1 MSSVLHKKSILQK
14 TAAVG
19 SSTLLSRVFGI
30 VREVLMVH
38 YLGAGV
44 VSDAFLTAFKIPNAL
59 RKIFAE
65 GALSAAYVP
74 TFVHMI
80 KRGDKREIDGVMSLS
95 MLIIQGLL
103 AALCFLMVWKA
114 DFVMR
119 LIAPGWYEAGEV
131 AHSWMGIPMPAAWL
145 GLGQPLEQV
154 AYAIPFLRILMC
166 IIIFISSSWLLASAL
181 QAVNHFFIP
190 SFSPV
195 ILNIIFIFGLA
206 SGIAWGIPVSSPWLS
221 SMIVLGTLVQFLL
234 HLYIYFKLGF
244 RFGSISAKSWHYFGE
259 IFSKFFPVMLCMSAM
274 EMGNF
279 IDTSFASYLPKG
291 SVSLIYYANRFVGI
305 PLGVFATAFA
315 TILLPHFSHISTYAP
330 RRLSFYIL
338 ETMKFVA
345 WVTIPV
351 ALMMSFFA
359 DKIFLTLF
367 SDKLTMMQVHE
378 AASILSAFVLGL
390 FFASSN
396 KILLNIYYALRNTKV
411 PAIISA
417 ITIVS
422 NIIFNK
428 LLIGSLQ
435 ATGLALAT
443 TLSWSLQTLM
453 FVLCL
458 HYLFDVKVY
467 FAAFANFFA
476 RYAAQLAAF
485 GSLFFGIYKA
495 IEWAIEY
502 YLASYANH
510 LLQGIEFW
518 LWVGPLCL
526 AFFLLTWYTRR
537 LFGLRIY
544 VLD

>member
-1 MSSVLHKKSILQK
+1 MTRISRHFRPLPV
-14 TAAVG
+14 AAIGMLTYALGVG
-19 SSTLLSRVFGI
+19 SVALMKNFWGFWASMVF
-30 VREVLMVH
+30 M
-38 YLGAGV
+38 
-44 VSDAFLTAFKIPNAL
+44 T
-59 RKIFAE
+59 
-65 GALSAAYVP
+65 
-74 TFVHMI
+74 
-80 KRGDKREIDGVMSLS
+80 
-95 MLIIQGLL
+95 
-103 AALCFLMVWKA
+103 
-114 DFVMR
+114 
-119 LIAPGWYEAGEV
+119 
-131 AHSWMGIPMPAAWL
+131 
-145 GLGQPLEQV
+145 
-154 AYAIPFLRILMC
+154 
-166 IIIFISSSWLLASAL
+166 
-181 QAVNHFFIP
+181 
-190 SFSPV
+190 
-195 ILNIIFIFGLA
+195 
-206 SGIAWGIPVSSPWLS
+206 
-221 SMIVLGTLVQFLL
+221 
-234 HLYIYFKLGF
+234 
-244 RFGSISAKSWHYFGE
+244 FGE
-259 IFSKFFPVMLCMSAM
+259 LILIPTVSK
-274 EMGNF
+274 
-279 IDTSFASYLPKG
+279 
-291 SVSLIYYANRFVGI
+291 
-305 PLGVFATAFA
+305 
-315 TILLPHFSHISTYAP
+315 
-330 RRLSFYIL
+330 YI
-338 ETMKFVA
+338 A
-345 WVTIPV
+345 D
-351 ALMMSFFA
+351 LMMSFFA

-544 VLD
+544 FLD